1 MPMKYMQDQAR
12 IILTAASGMDAVILD
27 VTDEEL
33 VNALLTADLV
43 MNRSIYA
50 DSYLEAFRS

>member
-1 MPMKYMQDQAR
+1 MM
-12 IILTAASGMDAVILD
+12 AANGMDAVILD

-33 VNALLTADLV
+33 VNALLTTDLV

-50 DSYLEAFRS
+50 DSYIEAFHS